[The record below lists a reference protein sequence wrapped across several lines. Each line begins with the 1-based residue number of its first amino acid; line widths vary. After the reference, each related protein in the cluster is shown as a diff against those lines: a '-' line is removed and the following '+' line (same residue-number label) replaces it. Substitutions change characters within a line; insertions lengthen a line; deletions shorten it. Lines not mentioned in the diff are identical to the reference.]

1 MVLLEDHF
9 SDKFCAEISTVLLS
23 RFHLKECNS
32 ETPVLSKRT
41 MDNVQ
46 SVDSYM

>member
-9 SDKFCAEISTVLLS
+9 SDKVYVEISTVLLS

-32 ETPVLSKRT
+32 ETPVSGKRT

-46 SVDSYM
+46 NVES